1 MLLDPYRIS
10 SNFRPQK
17 TAANCNIDLFFESF
31 HDFYQKIR
39 AGMNPDLPHQI
50 CDPYGFFI
58 LCQDIKNYENILI
71 NEDIEGNTCKKCFKE
86 GDSTLKTR
94 PYYGMFTFK
103 QILDLLFRGYYFN
116 YDLAINIYNMQ
127 HDALNIFKQIMNG
140 QGYVMNRLKPNKK
153 KVGQLMNYAC
163 DSQINLNEK
172 EFINTPFL
180 HRLCDGKSWPCI
192 VSESY
197 NSAKVVEADTSGF
210 GKGLFI
216 INDNNKIIDC
226 LKINDLWLADTP
238 LENRL
243 TFCSNCREYEAL
255 PYMKAFSWRST
266 LEAGKILKCNS
277 TNGILVRSCYEN
289 YFESTWFE
297 WSKNSLIYA
306 YYINGEL
313 RISKSGRAEPDFYLL
328 EGDGSVGAINP
339 VEERVVERIWLDDF
353 DIKEFQKILEL
364 KE

>member
-10 SNFRPQK
+10 SVFRPQK
-17 TAANCNIDLFFESF
+17 QAADCEFDTFCKEF
-31 HDFYQKIR
+31 HSYYQKVR
-39 AGMNPDLPHQI
+39 GGFNPDLVHNI
-50 CDPYGFFI
+50 CDPYGFFF
-58 LCQDIKNYENILI
+58 LCNDIKIHEDEFI
-71 NEDIEGNTCKKCFKE
+71 NENTSITTCKDAWKAKSAKIK
-86 GDSTLKTR
+86 DM
-94 PYYGMFTFK
+94 PYYGAFTFK

-116 YDLAINIYNMQ
+116 YDLAINIYHMQ

-140 QGYVMNRLKPNKK
+140 QGYVMNRLKPNKR

-163 DSQINLNEK
+163 DSQLNLNEK

-192 VSESY
+192 ISQSFR
-197 NSAKVVEADTSGF
+197 SAKVVEADTSGF

-216 INDNNKIIDC
+216 INENNKIIDC

-243 TFCSNCREYEAL
+243 TFCSNCREYDAL
-255 PYMKAFSWRST
+255 PYMKAFSWRSA
-266 LEAGKILKCNS
+266 LEAGKILGC
-277 TNGILVRSCYEN
+277 TQTDGILVRSCYEN

-297 WSKNSLIYA
+297 WSKNSLIYC

-313 RISKSGRAEPDFYLL
+313 RISQSGRAKPDFYLL
-328 EGDGSVGAINP
+328 EGDGSIGDINP
-339 VEERVVERIWLDDF
+339 IEERVTERIWLDDF
-353 DIKEFQKILEL
+353 DVKEFQKILEL